1 MEETRRKLRLC
12 LICVVAI
19 AVIAGCI
26 YYISD
31 VKAKE
36 DISEGTLVR
45 IETADRG

>member
-1 MEETRRKLRLC
+1 MEEARRKLRLC

-36 DISEGTLVR
+36 DISEGTLVLT
-45 IETADRG
+45 EAEHRG